1 MAQIPKGMLVK
12 GPYKPIC
19 RGLCHLLFDYC
30 KSQQNLTTWV
40 CQTSPRSL
48 SPTSLHSLVALQKVT
63 HHIPLVQLGWSN
75 DGEDGFWRTS
85 RLFHQRLFLK
95 DLGPPK
101 NDMFFFWPRPWHE
114 EWVPMNGLLIF
125 VIIVLWVNTLQFLGS
140 KWSMTPKATFS
151 WREEVLFDCFFLS
164 HFHGKRTVW
173 WILSTIAAWLADMSH
188 SFFLKIFVLRMLR
201 ILRHARLYLEHFPQ
215 FSVSVGQDNLTD
227 FRIFVLPKASHVFVF
242 QQKTPNK
249 KPKQSNQHYPK
260 ITKLRLPTTEK
271 STTTKPATKSP
282 FFWFHPLFLR
292 FPNTFL
298 SNFQGFFA
306 GWKSEPL
313 GVDGWLKIFHLWDIR
328 NERN

>member
-1 MAQIPKGMLVK
+1 MPNFPPESFPHFPPFVGCFA
-12 GPYKPIC
+12 
-19 RGLCHLLFDYC
+19 
-30 KSQQNLTTWV
+30 KSD
-40 CQTSPRSL
+40 SPHPSCATRME
-48 SPTSLHSLVALQKVT
+48 Q
-63 HHIPLVQLGWSN
+63 
-75 DGEDGFWRTS
+75 WR
-85 RLFHQRLFLK
+85 RRWILK
-95 DLGPPK
+95 DLTTFPPETFPEGLRPPEK
-101 NDMFFFWPRPWHE
+101 WHVFFWPRPWHE

-271 STTTKPATKSP
+271 STQQNPQQKS
-282 FFWFHPLFLR
+282 FFLVPPPISSLSQHISVKLSRLFCR
-292 FPNTFL
+292 
-298 SNFQGFFA
+298 
-306 GWKSEPL
+306 
-313 GVDGWLKIFHLWDIR
+313 LKIWATGGWWMAQNFPSVGYPKRTKLEIR
-328 NERN
+328 MEKPQIHPRRLTWNLKITQL